1 MPRNPAWLFAAAK
14 GRSWCLKSATSRWLA
29 RETHWL
35 ELRTALRWWGLWG
48 GGWRLHLA
56 LANEL
61 NSHGSC
67 LVSPLGQA
75 CPQNDPPGPTICP
88 QVAALTA
95 TG

>member
-48 GGWRLHLA
+48 GGGGGFTWLLPM
-56 LANEL
+56 
-61 NSHGSC
+61 NSI
-67 LVSPLGQA
+67 LMAPA
-75 CPQNDPPGPTICP
+75 W
-88 QVAALTA
+88 
-95 TG
+95 